1 MLPRFIADGG
11 PMIWVILA
19 ASAVAIAVFIERM
32 LHYHRAQINSTEFL
46 NGVRNVLKRDNVV
59 EALAICDATPGPVP
73 RLVKSAIL
81 NRDRGREG
89 VREALEDAGSL
100 EVPRLEEKLNLLATI
115 AQIAPLI
122 GLLGTAMG
130 FIHIFGVI
138 ENSGLQAH
146 VGQLSRGIWQALIC
160 TAAGLAV
167 AIPSYAAY
175 NYLVSRVNSI
185 VLDMEQAST
194 EILNIVTDSNPERA
208 T

>member
-1 MLPRFIADGG
+1 MLPTLLSHGG
-11 PMIWVILA
+11 PMIYLILG
-19 ASAVAIAVFIERM
+19 ASAVALAVFVERV
-32 LHYHRAQINSTEFL
+32 LHFHRAQINSGEFL

-73 RLVKSAIL
+73 RLVKVAIL

-89 VREALEDAGSL
+89 VREALEDAGFL

-138 ENSGLQAH
+138 EDSGLQAH
-146 VGQLSRGIWQALIC
+146 VGQLSKGIWQSLIC
-160 TAAGLAV
+160 TSAGLAV

-185 VLDMEQAST
+185 
-194 EILNIVTDSNPERA
+194 
-208 T
+208 